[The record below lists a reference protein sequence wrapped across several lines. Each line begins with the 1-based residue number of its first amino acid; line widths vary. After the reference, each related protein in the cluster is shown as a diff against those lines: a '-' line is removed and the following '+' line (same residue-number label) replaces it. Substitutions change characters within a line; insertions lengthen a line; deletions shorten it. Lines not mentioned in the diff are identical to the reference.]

1 MMEPVLFCCQSCKAR
16 LAVTGIEQ
24 MSSDRTTG
32 SGVEHDGHRQ
42 TKPEDSFIL
51 LEPRLKD
58 RRRGK
63 AAKRCFSSTQERSAT
78 EQSGNRAVDESFVV
92 LGPISSPAS
101 QRDGLERDEGDTNC
115 FHNELR

>member
-24 MSSDRTTG
+24 LSTDRTG
-32 SGVEHDGHRQ
+32 SGVEQEGHRQ

-51 LEPRLKD
+51 LEPRQKD

-63 AAKRCFSSTQERSAT
+63 AAKRRLLSAQKRSAT

-101 QRDGLERDEGDTNC
+101 QRDGLERDEGAMNG
-115 FHNELR
+115 FHKESP